1 MVVEVV
7 VIVILE
13 EVVTNKIVVENVELK
28 VKLEDVVVLLALE
41 GGGGE
46 QITGHVAQSLMQK
59 RPLEGSSAL
68 YSDDVTVA
76 NRTSPMN
83 QAFKIHKNK
92 LLINLVSFIWTEVG
106 GARRNPEGVFMA

>member
-1 MVVEVV
+1 
-7 VIVILE
+7 
-13 EVVTNKIVVENVELK
+13 
-28 VKLEDVVVLLALE
+28 
-41 GGGGE
+41 
-46 QITGHVAQSLMQK
+46 MQK

-106 GARRNPEGVFMA
+106 GARRNPEGEDQLATSCSANVVFHGSLISESYMPKCI